1 MACSILTRC
10 LRQGLLRSGDT
21 VAPFSAAQH
30 LHTTNT
36 VQGSLNM
43 PERLQNIPQAAV
55 SFLFLVLAKIVNKRN
70 KVDYYLLQDPGFFEM
85 VEYFFH
91 KATILAEDNLIDEEM
106 RTMRAT
112 REEKVKKAHGK
123 IKYLDYYKPFHP
135 GNRDLGFFVALGYNL
150 PYSRLL
156 SRTHSL
162 V

>member
-1 MACSILTRC
+1 M
-10 LRQGLLRSGDT
+10 
-21 VAPFSAAQH
+21 
-30 LHTTNT
+30 
-36 VQGSLNM
+36 
-43 PERLQNIPQAAV
+43 
-55 SFLFLVLAKIVNKRN
+55 
-70 KVDYYLLQDPGFFEM
+70 LQDPGFFEM

-135 GNRDLGFFVALGYNL
+135 GNRDLGFFMVLGYNL
-150 PYSRLL
+150 LYSRLL
-156 SRTHSL
+156 SRTHSR